1 MEKEKYEKPELEV
14 IDLLS
19 EIFTQDSTE
28 GTEGG
33 DIFDDDE
40 EETEDETETTDKD
53 IEDELDEDGNPI
65 DKSNNG
71 LTSMPPEESD
81 PSLLGNLLDELSSIS
96 KDIQLSMS
104 GETGTGDSGQTKD
117 TNPSE
122 SEIIEETP
130 VENNTPA
137 QDTFEEPTQTGEE
150 TGGFE

>member
-1 MEKEKYEKPELEV
+1 MEKEKYEKPEFEV

-19 EIFTQDSTE
+19 EIFTEDSTE
-28 GTEGG
+28 DSGG

-40 EETEDETETTDKD
+40 EETEEDQEESGGQ
-53 IEDELDEDGNPI
+53 IEFDEDGNPI
-65 DKSNNG
+65 DKSNGG

-96 KDIQLSMS
+96 EDIQSSMS
-104 GETGTGDSGQTKD
+104 SGTETGGSEQTQD

-122 SEIIEETP
+122 SEVVEETP

>member
-19 EIFTQDSTE
+19 EIFTEDSTE

-40 EETEDETETTDKD
+40 ETNKETEESSNDNEF
-53 IEDELDEDGNPI
+53 DEDGNPI
-65 DKSNNG
+65 DKSYNG
-71 LTSMPPEESD
+71 LTSLPPEESD

-96 KDIQLSMS
+96 EDIQSSMS
-104 GETGTGDSGQTKD
+104 SGTETGGSEQTQD
-117 TNPSE
+117 ANPSE